1 MIEVM
6 VFIMYF
12 IFHLIIIFHVII
24 MINVITVSIG
34 YWDSSWGYGTDN
46 LWSIG
51 WTHYCLC
58 LQLAGHF
65 THFTDCPSDNGDP
78 DLTD

>member
-1 MIEVM
+1 MNEVM

-46 LWSIG
+46 LWPIG
-51 WTHYCLC
+51 WTHYCLR
-58 LQLAGHF
+58 L
-65 THFTDCPSDNGDP
+65 
-78 DLTD
+78 